1 MFVCVCIC
9 VCVAFFL
16 RLDHQIMFT
25 PWRIHAK
32 HILCVRLV
40 DLHSYSNKTHCLK
53 ANTHNKER
61 KKEKK
66 RNRFTRK
73 SVFFLKKNV
82 VRIFS
87 PHKEQKK
94 QQKKNRTNSQLS
106 GVRALCT
113 KTEMTD

>member
-1 MFVCVCIC
+1 MC

-32 HILCVRLV
+32 HNLCVRLV
-40 DLHSYSNKTHCLK
+40 DLHSYSNNTHCLK
-53 ANTHNKER
+53 ANAHNKEKIED
-61 KKEKK
+61 KKNK
-66 RNRFTRK
+66 FTRK
-73 SVFFLKKNV
+73 SVFLKKKEKNV

-87 PHKEQKK
+87 PHKESKR
-94 QQKKNRTNSQLS
+94 KKNRTNSQLS